1 MKTLSTRV
9 RRQCGAAAVEFAIL
23 APLLVLLAFGISEA
37 GRALYQYNT
46 LAKATRDAARYLTS
60 LPPGGGHATAK
71 CLAVY
76 GNRTCS
82 GGALAPLLTVAMV
95 SVCDGSNCSGTHA
108 NVPSTGNGGSSTGAI
123 NLVTVTI
130 TGFPFRTLVPYA
142 FPDVTFGPISTT
154 MRQVL

>member
-1 MKTLSTRV
+1 M
-9 RRQCGAAAVEFAIL
+9 EFAIL

-60 LPPGGGHATAK
+60 LPPGSGHAAAK

-82 GGALAPLLTVAMV
+82 GDVLAPRLTIGMV
-95 SVCDGSNCSGTHA
+95 SVCDGSNCAGSHA
-108 NVPSTGNGGSSTGAI
+108 NIPSTGNGGASTGAI

-142 FPDVTFGPISTT
+142 FPDVTFGPIATT